1 MDHLN
6 DSRLTRNIFLAMLV
20 GLPLGL
26 AAHAWAPLRELI
38 PWVGWAGVL
47 FRQLL
52 LLVIYPLV
60 LASMVVGVVQLGDI
74 RSVGGVAARAGGF
87 FAVTTLLA
95 VGIGLVLVNAVQPG
109 AGVSLGEGLSQ
120 PTVEQRSFGQFFLEM
135 MKNTFKNPFDSL
147 AGGDVLAIIAFGLL
161 LGAVLSTMGDEGR
174 PLLHFFEALDRV
186 MMRLTAWIMRIAPL
200 GVFALLFEV
209 VAKQGVDALL
219 ALGRYV
225 AVVAGGLALHG
236 LVVLPLLG
244 WALAGVSPVRFFRGA
259 RQPLAIAFSTAS
271 SSATLP
277 VTLRAME
284 QELGVS
290 PRIAGFVLPL
300 GATVNMNGTALYEA
314 VAAVFIA
321 QAWGI
326 PLDLGQQVLIFFTA
340 SAAAVGAAGIP
351 SAGLIT
357 MSLVLNAVGLPLE
370 GIGLILAVDRILDM
384 VRTAVNVQGD
394 CVAALVLD
402 RYERGAAARA

>member
-1 MDHLN
+1 MASGAEN
-6 DSRLTRNIFLAMLV
+6 SRLTRDIFLAMAV

-26 AAHAWAPLRELI
+26 VAHVWAPLAGLL
-38 PWVGWAGVL
+38 PYVSWMGVL

-74 RSVGGVAARAGGF
+74 RAVGGVAARAAGF
-87 FAVTTLLA
+87 FFATTAVA
-95 VGIGLVLVNAVQPG
+95 VAIGLALVNAAQPG
-109 AGVSLGEGLSQ
+109 AGVNLGELAEA
-120 PTVEQRSFGQFFLEM
+120 PTLESRSFGQFFLEM

-161 LGAVLSTMGDEGR
+161 LGAVLSTMGEEGR
-174 PLLHFFEALDRV
+174 PLLGFFKALDSV
-186 MMRLTAWIMRIAPL
+186 MMRLTSWIMAIAPF

-209 VAKQGVDALL
+209 VAKQGVDALW

-225 AVVAGGLALHG
+225 AVVAGGLGLHG
-236 LVVLPLLG
+236 LVVLPLLAA
-244 WALAGVSPVRFFRGA
+244 ALGGVGPRRFFRGV

-277 VTLRAME
+277 VTIRAME

-290 PRIAGFVLPL
+290 PRLAGFVLPL

-326 PLDLGQQVLIFFTA
+326 PLDLGQQVLIFLTA

-384 VRTAVNVQGD
+384 VRTAVNVEGD
-394 CVAALVLD
+394 CVAALVLQ
-402 RYERGAAARA
+402 RQGGG